1 MTHPTS
7 LSMGAWYHRYLL
19 PPLLATL
26 GIQVDHFEDACM
38 ISSDDPLQIVV
49 VVVIV
54 GIIRPAHLSI
64 SSRPRSSMATL
75 KGAIPLPKSKNAD
88 YHTLPDERTP
98 TDHQHTLDLASSI
111 STARV
116 HDQGESVDEEEDE
129 GHAVVRVGV
138 NKGKG
143 RAREDDDL
151 DTLDGSSQ
159 HELANLQP
167 PAHRPGSRAN
177 ANNSSVDG
185 DISVNTG
192 PRDMYLSPHT
202 AEMNRGVSPPSTS
215 SSSTPTNNTSTSN
228 SNHALPHGQTHSRH
242 KSKNGRGKDP
252 RWDLDTMETPN
263 PGRSRSP
270 LADEYTEPHWNSR
283 TGTHNSSGPG
293 YNNNRDGYGQRGME
307 VSESAGSFAGIGS
320 GDYPS
325 QSEEVEEERRIQD
338 VS

>member
-1 MTHPTS
+1 
-7 LSMGAWYHRYLL
+7 
-19 PPLLATL
+19 
-26 GIQVDHFEDACM
+26 
-38 ISSDDPLQIVV
+38 
-49 VVVIV
+49 
-54 GIIRPAHLSI
+54 
-64 SSRPRSSMATL
+64 MATL

-116 HDQGESVDEEEDE
+116 HDQGESVDEDEDE

-151 DTLDGSSQ
+151 DTFDASSQ
-159 HELANLQP
+159 NELANLQP

-228 SNHALPHGQTHSRH
+228 SNHAHPHGQAHSRH
-242 KSKNGRGKDP
+242 KSKNGREKDP

-283 TGTHNSSGPG
+283 TGANGSSGQG
-293 YNNNRDGYGQRGME
+293 YNNDRDAHGQRGME

-338 VS
+338 VSRGSSSALSAVSGELIQFCLSSTAVPCPLQSHHRP

>member
-1 MTHPTS
+1 
-7 LSMGAWYHRYLL
+7 
-19 PPLLATL
+19 
-26 GIQVDHFEDACM
+26 
-38 ISSDDPLQIVV
+38 
-49 VVVIV
+49 
-54 GIIRPAHLSI
+54 
-64 SSRPRSSMATL
+64 MATL
-75 KGAIPLPKSKNAD
+75 KGAIPLPKSKNAE

-129 GHAVVRVGV
+129 GHGTVRAGV

-151 DTLDGSSQ
+151 DTFDASSRYK
-159 HELANLQP
+159 LANLQQQR
-167 PAHRPGSRAN
+167 RPGSRTN

-215 SSSTPTNNTSTSN
+215 TSSTPTNNTSTSN
-228 SNHALPHGQTHSRH
+228 SNHAHPHGQAHSRH
-242 KSKNGRGKDP
+242 KSKNGREKDP

-283 TGTHNSSGPG
+283 TGANGSSGQG
-293 YNNNRDGYGQRGME
+293 YNNDRDAHGQRGME

-338 VS
+338 VSQGSSSALSAVSGELIQFYLSSTAVPCPL